1 MIKLVP
7 NIVTTFTTTR
17 NSYNLEDNKLKKLIP
32 FTSLFLL
39 FNTFVFSQT
48 TIKGTVKDSLGF
60 PLAYATVQV
69 LDSLQNNL
77 LAYAISNEN
86 GEYAIDVE
94 EKGVLFIKTSFLGFE
109 PTIKQITIISEDNLN
124 LDFRLKELAS
134 SLEEVVIQYD
144 YSLADVKKDTII
156 YNLKNLTN
164 GQENN
169 LKDIIG
175 KLPGAEIDANG
186 KVKVNGQQVD
196 KLLID
201 GDAFFG
207 NQHQLATENITADMV
222 GGITFFEKYQDF
234 TNIEGFESNSTAL
247 NITIKEG
254 YKNRITGNMEAMGA
268 VEDKYLAHTN
278 LFRFGGEFKLTF
290 IGDLNNI
297 GKEAISFSDYIELNS
312 GVGQYTS
319 NKNTGV
325 QTRSWDNDDVPV
337 FLQSSLDVANRDIQL
352 GALNFTYAPT
362 EKIKLSGYSIFN
374 SAAQNQ
380 FFMID
385 RYYLNQPNLDQQERQ
400 EIFGDY
406 FFNSSMVNAD
416 YKIDDKTLLNYTLS
430 YNSGKDD
437 QRSFINIQ
445 RQEENIY
452 DQESIIERY
461 SLGQRISLTRKI
473 GSGKLL
479 TLNGIVEFSDT
490 DGKLNLDSNR
500 PFLGLDFNASNFF
513 ANQKKLEKQNRY
525 RVDFMLESDIKK
537 GNITLSGGSTMFE
550 EEFSSYIN
558 DDTASSN
565 FSNDLERNRFDHYI
579 GFDIFYE
586 TTKWLS
592 LSGGLSYHYYMF
604 DHKDGDKIDYQALF
618 PTAGFVIKFN
628 QLNRLNFSYRY
639 TNAFPGLQETIDNSF
654 IENYLSI
661 VRGNSIAMD
670 EALPE
675 HNFNLYFSRTKF
687 SSGTSIVLMMDYS
700 EKSKNITSNTIFQ
713 PEGYLVR
720 EYRLGNAY
728 QRFSTTASFQ
738 KKFRKQKLSLDGQSS
753 YFQSAYENFIGSQL
767 NNVDLYTFKQDL
779 GASSNYKTAL
789 NFSTGIS
796 FVYREYENSVNDTRF
811 SSTRINPY
819 FDLTGYHYDGKF
831 YWSLESTYRS
841 FESNTIERSF
851 LEINPAFN
859 YKYNNWRFFIDGNNI
874 LNLNSPEIAEIINSG
889 NFYEERVS
897 KSLEGYLGIGVNY
910 SF

>member
-1 MIKLVP
+1 
-7 NIVTTFTTTR
+7 
-17 NSYNLEDNKLKKLIP
+17 LKKSIFIASLFIL
-32 FTSLFLL
+32 FTS
-39 FNTFVFSQT
+39 TAICQT

-77 LAYAISNEN
+77 LAYSISNEN
-86 GEYAIDVE
+86 GGYTIDVKE
-94 EKGVLFIKTSFLGFE
+94 NGILFIKTSFLGFE
-109 PTIKQITIISEDNLN
+109 PTIKQIKIKSEDVIIA
-124 LDFRLKELAS
+124 DFQLKELAS

-144 YSLADVKKDTII
+144 SSLADVRKDTIV

-164 GQENN
+164 GQENK

-207 NQHQLATENITADMV
+207 GQHQLATENITADMV
-222 GGITFFEKYQDF
+222 GGITFFEKHQDF
-234 TNIEGFESNSTAL
+234 TNIKGFESNSTAL
-247 NITIKEG
+247 NITLKEG
-254 YKNRITGNMEAMGA
+254 YKNRITGNVEALGA
-268 VEDKYLAHTN
+268 VESKYLAHTN
-278 LFRFGGEFKLTF
+278 LFRFGGKFKVTF

-312 GVGQYTS
+312 GVGQFTN
-319 NKNTGV
+319 NKNTGI
-325 QTRSWDNDDVPV
+325 QTRSWDDDDVPV
-337 FLQSSLDVANRDIQL
+337 FLQSSLDVANREIQL
-352 GALNFTYAPT
+352 GALNFTFAPT
-362 EKIKLSGYSIFN
+362 KKFKLSGYSIFN
-374 SAAQNQ
+374 SASQKQ
-380 FFMID
+380 FFSIN

-400 EIFGDY
+400 EVFGNF
-406 FFNSSMVNAD
+406 FFNSSMVKAD

-430 YNSGKDD
+430 YNSGRDD
-437 QRSFINIQ
+437 QKSFINIQ

-461 SLGQRISLTRKI
+461 SLGQQISLTRKL

-479 TLNGIVEFSDT
+479 TLNGIVEFSDN

-500 PFLGLDFNASNFF
+500 PFFGLDFNASNFF
-513 ANQKKLEKQNRY
+513 ANQIKLKKNNRY
-525 RVDFMLESDIKK
+525 GLDFMLESDIKK

-550 EEFSSYIN
+550 EHFSSYLN
-558 DDTASSN
+558 EETDSSN
-565 FSNDLERNRFDHYI
+565 FSNNIERNRFDHYI
-579 GFDIFYE
+579 GLDFFYE
-586 TTKWLS
+586 TTNWLS
-592 LSGGLSYHYYMF
+592 LSGGLSYHYYVF
-604 DHKDGDKIDYQALF
+604 DYKDEDKIDYQALF

-628 QLNRLNFSYRY
+628 QLNRLNFTYRY
-639 TNAFPGLQETIDNSF
+639 TNAFPELQETIKNSF

-661 VRGNSIAMD
+661 VKGNSIAID
-670 EALPE
+670 EVLPE
-675 HNFNLYFSRTKF
+675 HNFNLYFSKTKF

-700 EKSKNITSNTIFQ
+700 QKTKNITSRTFFQ

-728 QRFSTTASFQ
+728 QRFSTTVSFQ

-753 YFQSAYENFIGSQL
+753 YFQSAYENFIGSEL
-767 NNVDLYTFKQDL
+767 NNVDVYTFKQDL
-779 GASSNYKTAL
+779 GARSNYKTAL

-796 FVYREYENSVNDTRF
+796 FVYREYENSVNNTRF

-841 FESNTIERSF
+841 FKSNTVERSF
-851 LEINPAFN
+851 LEINPAIN
-859 YKYNNWRFFIDGNNI
+859 YKYNNWRFFIEGNNV

-889 NFYEERVS
+889 NYYEERVS
-897 KSLEGYLGIGVNY
+897 QSLEGYLGLGVNY